1 MLQEM
6 SYVVRKGC
14 VNTPVFNTQC
24 LQTNKQKAHKHI
36 HTQVTATFSDAGARH
51 RSHALVAQDHHHSR
65 LALAAAHLGVGGV
78 VGAPH
83 TSVVLHQPAPQD
95 VLLLG

>member
-1 MLQEM
+1 M
-6 SYVVRKGC
+6 VRKGC
-14 VNTPVFNTQC
+14 VNTPEFNTPADK
-24 LQTNKQKAHKHI
+24 QTQGTQT
-36 HTQVTATFSDAGARH
+36 HTQTQATAMFSDAGARH

-65 LALAAAHLGVGGV
+65 LALGAAHLGVGGV